1 MNKKTWIGFVA
12 VFVTIA
18 VLDFIVNM
26 VLLSST
32 YQDESMKQLW
42 RSQAEMKVWLFYV
55 VYLFVAFFFSLIFS
69 KGYEGKGIME
79 GMRYGFYV
87 GMMMA
92 VPMAYGSYAAMPIT
106 YALAFQWFI
115 YGLIEY
121 VIAGIVLALVW
132 GKKAA
137 VVPAQQTQPA

>member
-1 MNKKTWIGFVA
+1 
-12 VFVTIA
+12 
-18 VLDFIVNM
+18 
-26 VLLSST
+26 
-32 YQDESMKQLW
+32 
-42 RSQAEMKVWLFYV
+42 
-55 VYLFVAFFFSLIFS
+55 
-69 KGYEGKGIME
+69 
-79 GMRYGFYV
+79 
-87 GMMMA
+87 
-92 VPMAYGSYAAMPIT
+92 MAYGSYAAMPIT

>member
-1 MNKKTWIGFVA
+1 MA

>member
-1 MNKKTWIGFVA
+1 VNKKTWIGFVA